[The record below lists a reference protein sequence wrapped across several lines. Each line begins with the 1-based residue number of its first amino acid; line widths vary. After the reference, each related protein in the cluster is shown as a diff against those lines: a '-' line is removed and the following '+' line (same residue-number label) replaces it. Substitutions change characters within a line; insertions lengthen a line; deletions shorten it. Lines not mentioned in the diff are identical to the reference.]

1 MSLPQIRLAAG
12 RHKRL
17 EAGHPWVFSN
27 EIKSGAKSGP
37 GPGPRPRDEDGAAD
51 GDSTGGTPEGGAL
64 VALRRA
70 DGKSLGVG
78 LYHPH
83 SLIAVRLLA
92 GATQDLTLD
101 QAFFVERISAAQQ
114 RRRRALGPEQTEPPA
129 GYRVVHGESDGLPG
143 VVVDRYGEVL
153 VVQVACLGMEQRRE
167 LLFDAL
173 EEVFAPRAIVER
185 NDTVWRSQEGLDKR
199 VGVVRGEVGPEVA
212 LVEHGIRYGVDVLE
226 GQKTGWFLDQRD
238 HRLAIRPYAAGA
250 RVLDLC
256 CYQGGFSLNAL
267 AAGAE
272 SVRAVDVSARALER
286 VVANAKANDLE
297 ARLTVQKGDVMA
309 LAGGGPPGGDPFD
322 LVVLDPPNF
331 TRNRKGVPKA
341 RKAYRKLNEAA
352 LGWLAPGG
360 VLATASC
367 SHHIYEDTFI
377 EILQSAA
384 VRTQHPIRVVYR
396 GYQPADHP
404 VLLAMPETRYLKF
417 YLLQLV

>member
-1 MSLPQIRLAAG
+1 MKLPKLHLAGG

-27 EIKSGAKSGP
+27 EIKSGGA
-37 GPGPRPRDEDGAAD
+37 PRDGDEDSEAL
-51 GDSTGGTPEGGAL
+51 EGGEL

-92 GATQDLTLD
+92 GASLDVTLD
-101 QAFFVERISAAQQ
+101 QPFFVERLAAAQK
-114 RRRRALGPEQTEPPA
+114 RRERALAQGQAKPPA
-129 GYRVVHGESDGLPG
+129 GYRVVHGEADGLPG

-167 LLFDAL
+167 VLYDAL
-173 EEVFAPRAIVER
+173 EEVFSPRAIVER
-185 NDTVWRSQEGLDKR
+185 NDSVWRRQEGLDER
-199 VGVVRGEVGPEVA
+199 VGVVRGEAVSEVA
-212 LVEHGIRYGVDVLE
+212 MVEHGLHYGVDVLE

-238 HRLAIRPYAAGA
+238 HRMAIRPYAVGG

-256 CYQGGFSLNAL
+256 CYQGGFTCNAL
-267 AAGAE
+267 AAGAR
-272 SVRAVDVSARALER
+272 SVRAVDVSERGLARVEANAAANHLER
-286 VVANAKANDLE
+286 G
-297 ARLTVQKGDVMA
+297 LTIQKGDVMD
-309 LAGGGPPGGDPFD
+309 LARGGPPGGDPFD

-331 TRNRKGVPKA
+331 TRNRKGVPRA

-352 LGWLAPGG
+352 LTWLAPGG

-367 SHHIYEDTFI
+367 SHHIYEDTFV

-384 VRTQHPIRVVYR
+384 VRTGRAVRVVYR
-396 GYQPADHP
+396 GFQPADHP

>member
-1 MSLPQIRLAAG
+1 MSLPQLHLASG

-27 EIKSGAKSGP
+27 EIKSGKE
-37 GPGPRPRDEDGAAD
+37 PGPRDGPRDGEEGRDAGA
-51 GDSTGGTPEGGAL
+51 PEGGAL

-83 SLIAVRLLA
+83 SLIAVRLLS
-92 GATQDLTLD
+92 GASRDVTLD
-101 QAFFVERISAAQQ
+101 QAFFVERIAAAHK
-114 RRRRALGPEQTEPPA
+114 RRERALGKGQTEPPA

-167 LLFDAL
+167 VLYDAL
-173 EEVFAPRAIVER
+173 EEVFSPRAIVER
-185 NDTVWRSQEGLDKR
+185 NDTVWRTQEGLDER
-199 VGVVRGEVGPEVA
+199 VGVVRGEVVSEVA
-212 LVEHGIRYGVDVLE
+212 LVEHGLRYGVDVLE

-238 HRLAIRPYAAGA
+238 HRLAIRPYAEGR

-256 CYQGGFSLNAL
+256 CYQGGFTCNAL
-267 AAGAE
+267 AAGAQ
-272 SVRAVDVSARALER
+272 SVRAVDVSERGLAR
-286 VVANAKANDLE
+286 VVANAAANDLE
-297 ARLTVQKGDVMA
+297 RGLTIQKDDVMA
-309 LAGGGPPGGDPFD
+309 LAGGGPPGGDPFG

-331 TRNRKGVPKA
+331 TRNRKGVPRA

-352 LGWLAPGG
+352 LRWLAPGG

-367 SHHIYEDTFI
+367 SHHIYEDTFL
-377 EILQSAA
+377 EIVQSAA
-384 VRTQHPIRVVYR
+384 ARAGRSLRVLYR

-417 YLLQLV
+417 YLVQMV